1 MPASLIDGRIIALG
15 EATHGTR
22 EFFQL
27 KHRFLRYLVERGAG
41 VFALEAN
48 APETLATNDSVV
60 HGEGDHSTTSSQSHS
75 LTSLSGRPTMTSHP
89 RST

>member
-27 KHRFLRYLVERGAG
+27 KHRFLRYLVERGPG
-41 VFALEAN
+41 
-48 APETLATNDSVV
+48 S
-60 HGEGDHSTTSSQSHS
+60 
-75 LTSLSGRPTMTSHP
+75 SLSKRTRPRRWRQTTPS
-89 RST
+89 STARATTRRPPHRATASLLYRGDLR